1 MKSLTIGLLMEL
13 LHNLSM
19 RILIIS
25 WSWVLFFRIIFSIS
39 FELKLMEK
47 IIFSV
52 RLNNT
57 EGSPLELFIRKYW
70 STKNILDDPALSLHL
85 VICLFWW
92 SSGGMQVI
100 FLLLRNDFKIDQ
112 HVLVLVKAF
121 TFFFQETW
129 ITLFFVSFD

>member
-70 STKNILDDPALSLHL
+70 SAKNILDNSASSLHL

-92 SSGGMQVI
+92 SNGGMKVI

-121 TFFFQETW
+121 TFFFSRNVNNTF
-129 ITLFFVSFD
+129 LC